1 MRNCR
6 LPATSLVWPTLA
18 HQPMRQ
24 VQASN
29 RQHPDMF
36 IYSSLD
42 RDSLQ
47 KLLANA
53 FAVQQSQM
61 DKQWLSAIVE
71 VQGLI
76 GRRELDVDP
85 TIPFLVPRAHK
96 LSNPPLAATP

>member
-1 MRNCR
+1 MSFP
-6 LPATSLVWPTLA
+6 LTAHSLDEKLRIAGNEPGLAHSA

-61 DKQWLSAIVE
+61 DKK
-71 VQGLI
+71 G
-76 GRRELDVDP
+76 
-85 TIPFLVPRAHK
+85 
-96 LSNPPLAATP
+96 